1 MKMNILL
8 ADNQDIT
15 RLGLH
20 YVVRMA
26 LDKSQ
31 YSEIFDV
38 RSHKDLMDWLKNG
51 EPAIVVIDLSLFDM
65 HNTDELLN
73 MSSRFVNVHWIMFSD
88 NLSEGLIKR
97 LSVEPSFSMILKD
110 SSAQEIQ
117 TAIQCAVRGE
127 RYLGHQITNI
137 LLTPQAGP
145 DKQDKL
151 THSETEILKL
161 IAAGKSVKEIAS
173 DRCSST
179 HTIITHKKNI
189 FRKLNVNT
197 TYEATKWAIKN
208 GIVNLV
214 EYYI

>member
-1 MKMNILL
+1 MMDILL

-20 YVVRMA
+20 YAVRMA

-31 YSEIFDV
+31 YDEIADI
-38 RSHKDLMDWLKNG
+38 RTHKDLMERLRTEKRT
-51 EPAIVVIDLSLFDM
+51 VVIIDLTLFDM
-65 HNTDELLN
+65 RNAEELLN
-73 MSSRFVNVHWIMFSD
+73 ISSRFENVRWIMFSD
-88 NLSEGLIKR
+88 NLTEALIRR
-97 LSVEPSFSMILKD
+97 LSVEPAFSMLLKD
-110 SSAQEIQ
+110 SSSSEIQ

-137 LLTPQAGP
+137 LLTPQAANE
-145 DKQDKL
+145 KQDKL
-151 THSETEILKL
+151 TNTETEILKL
-161 IAAGKSVKEIAS
+161 IAAGKSVKEIANE
-173 DRCSST
+173 RCSSN

-208 GIVNLV
+208 GIVNFV

>member
-1 MKMNILL
+1 MNILL

-15 RLGLH
+15 RLGMH
-20 YVVRMA
+20 YIVRMA

-31 YSEIFDV
+31 YDEIADV
-38 RSHKDLMDWLKNG
+38 RTHKDLMSWLQK
-51 EPAIVVIDLSLFDM
+51 EEQAVVIIDLTLFDM
-65 HNTDELLN
+65 HNADELLN
-73 MSSRFVNVHWIMFSD
+73 MSSRFSHVHWIMFSD
-88 NLSEGLIKR
+88 NLTEGLIRR
-97 LSVEPSFSMILKD
+97 LSVEPSFSMVLKD

-117 TAIQCAVRGE
+117 TAVQCAVRGE

-137 LLTPQAGP
+137 LLTSQAEA

-151 THSETEILKL
+151 THTETEILKL
-161 IAAGKSVKEIAS
+161 IAAGKTVKEIANE
-173 DRCSST
+173 RCSSN

-208 GIVNLV
+208 GVVNFV